1 MTAMTRTRPAD
12 RTPTSV
18 AVPTAIDMRPHAAHA
33 AALLKAL
40 GNPQRLMI
48 LCNLAAGE
56 LTVGELI
63 ARLPLSQSATS
74 QHLAV
79 LRGQGVVATRR
90 VAQTIH
96 YSLRPGPAANV
107 IAVLHDAYCGADRTR
122 ARDVAQHHGPK
133 PATARPKSHPS
144 PPRRPAGR

>member
-1 MTAMTRTRPAD
+1 
-12 RTPTSV
+12 
-18 AVPTAIDMRPHAAHA
+18 MRPHAESA

-40 GNPQRLMI
+40 ANPQRLLI
-48 LCNLAAGE
+48 LCNLADGE

-79 LRGQGVVATRR
+79 LREQRIVATRR

-96 YSLRPGPAANV
+96 YSLQPGPAARV
-107 IAVLHDAYCGADRTR
+107 IEVLHGIYCGSSP
-122 ARDVAQHHGPK
+122 ARDAV
-133 PATARPKSHPS
+133 
-144 PPRRPAGR
+144 RR